1 MKKQKIIL
9 SRKGFDSSAGG
20 MPNPILSDG
29 TLLSLPIPDKNS
41 ERRFSDISYNGKT
54 YEQIIKE
61 LNPAFDI
68 RFCHL
73 DPDIRNDCI
82 NSCPEN
88 WIPAFGQ
95 QGAAL
100 SHLKKSNV
108 GIGDLFVFFGW
119 FRQTELQ
126 DNGKLAFVGPD
137 KHIIYGFMEVG
148 GIIKGTA
155 DIARICPWHPH
166 SKKEIARS
174 LFDQDDNN
182 WLFIPKDRQYGTL
195 KYADKRVLTKN
206 GMSRSKWDLPTSFKN
221 AEFSSVCSPGWKDDY
236 FQKTGQWQELVISNP
251 SKEILDWV
259 EDIISD

>member
-1 MKKQKIIL
+1 MNKTKIIL

-20 MPNPILSDG
+20 MPNPILPDG

-41 ERRFSDISYNGKT
+41 ERKFSDIFYNGKT

-68 RFCHL
+68 EFCHL

-82 NSCPEN
+82 NNCPVD
-88 WIPAFGQ
+88 WMPAFGQ
-95 QGAAL
+95 RAAAL
-100 SHLKKSNV
+100 SHLKKFNV
-108 GIGDLFVFFGW
+108 SVGDLFVFFGW
-119 FRQTELQ
+119 FRQTELK
-126 DNGKLAFVGPD
+126 NGKLAFVGSD

-148 GIIKGTA
+148 DMIKGTA
-155 DIARICPWHPH
+155 DIAQTCPWHPH
-166 SKKEIARS
+166 SKGDVPNN
-174 LFDQDDNN
+174 LFSTDDNN
-182 WLFIPKDRQYGTL
+182 WLFIPKDRRYGTL

-206 GMSRSKWDLPTSFKN
+206 GMSRSKWDLPNFFKN

-251 SKEILDWV
+251 SKEIIDWF
-259 EDIISD
+259 ENIISD